1 VSEGFSDETVVT
13 SIDQLE
19 GLHQKEPAIDILGG
33 PAMGQQIILGEGD
46 TVWGRNQDADIP
58 IDDEAI
64 SRYHFK
70 IKVKDKVAVIED
82 LNSTNGTF
90 VNGERIKQHVLQN
103 NDKVQISSA
112 TVLRFSYVDPID
124 TDVHKRFYEMALF
137 DPVTQA
143 FTKRYF
149 LDRIKH
155 EFSHSKRRHVPLSLI
170 IYDLDH
176 FKKVND
182 GYGHLAGDF
191 ILTKVAEI
199 TSAMVRKEDIFARY
213 GGEEF
218 VILMRDTP
226 EAAGVILAER
236 LRAAVEKANFV
247 FDGKQIP
254 ITVSMGIACFS
265 DENFSSAQELIQKA
279 DDSLYQSKSRGR
291 NRVTAYSSIPR

>member
-13 SIDQLE
+13 SIGQLE
-19 GLHQKEPAIDILGG
+19 GLHQKEPAIDVLGG
-33 PAMGQQIILGEGD
+33 AAMGQQIILGEGD
-46 TVWGRNQDADIP
+46 TVWGRSQDADIP
-58 IDDEAI
+58 IDDDAI

-70 IKVKDKVAVIED
+70 IKVKDKVAIVED

-90 VNGERIKQHVLQN
+90 VNGERIKQYVLQN
-103 NDKVQISSA
+103 NDKIQISSA

-170 IYDLDH
+170 IFDLDH
-176 FKKVND
+176 FKNVND
-182 GYGHLAGDF
+182 SFGHPAGDF
-191 ILTKVAEI
+191 ILAKVAEI
-199 TSAMVRKEDIFARY
+199 ALSLVRKEDIFARY

-218 VILMRDTP
+218 VVLMRDTP
-226 EAAGVILAER
+226 ESAGAFLGER
-236 LRAAVEKANFV
+236 LRSAVEKANFV
-247 FDGKQIP
+247 FDGKTIP
-254 ITVSMGIACFS
+254 ITISLGVACYTEENLS
-265 DENFSSAQELIQKA
+265 DADELVQRA
-279 DDSLYQSKSRGR
+279 DTSLYHSKANGR
-291 NRVTAYSSIPR
+291 NRLTAYSLIPR

>member
-1 VSEGFSDETVVT
+1 VSEGFGDETVVT

-70 IKVKDKVAVIED
+70 IKVKDKVAILED

-103 NDKVQISSA
+103 NDKIQISSA

-182 GYGHLAGDF
+182 TWGHPAGDF
-191 ILTKVAEI
+191 ILAKVSEI
-199 TSAMVRKEDIFARY
+199 TLALVRKEDIFARY

-226 EAAGVILAER
+226 ESAGASLGER
-236 LRAAVEKANFV
+236 LRSAIEKANFV
-247 FDGKQIP
+247 FEGNKIP
-254 ITVSMGIACFS
+254 LTISIGVACYI
-265 DENFSSAQELIQKA
+265 DDNLTGPQDLIQRA
-279 DDSLYQSKSRGR
+279 DVGLYHSKTQGR
-291 NRVTAYSSIPR
+291 NRVTAFSSISR